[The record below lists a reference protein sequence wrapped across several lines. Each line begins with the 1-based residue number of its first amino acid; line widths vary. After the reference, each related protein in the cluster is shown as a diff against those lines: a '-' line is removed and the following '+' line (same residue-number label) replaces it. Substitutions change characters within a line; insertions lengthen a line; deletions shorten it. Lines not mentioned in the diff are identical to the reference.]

1 MPNSLFRPKQE
12 APAKTHRPNAVIKI
26 QTAIS
31 RAAKTLRHDIS
42 EYRVDLKAAFA
53 KDDD

>member
-1 MPNSLFRPKQE
+1 MTNSLFRLEQE
-12 APAKTHRPNAVIKI
+12 APTKAHRPNVVTKIRSAV
-26 QTAIS
+26 S

>member
-1 MPNSLFRPKQE
+1 MTNSLFRPKQE
-12 APAKTHRPNAVIKI
+12 ASAKTQRPNVVTKI
-26 QTAIS
+26 QSAVS
-31 RAAKTLRHDIS
+31 RAAKTLRRDIS